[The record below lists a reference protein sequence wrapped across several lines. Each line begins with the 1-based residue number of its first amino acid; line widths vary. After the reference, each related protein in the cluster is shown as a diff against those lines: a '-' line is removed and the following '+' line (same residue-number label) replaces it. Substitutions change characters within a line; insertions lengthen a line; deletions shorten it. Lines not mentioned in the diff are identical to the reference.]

1 MIGEKRCQIAKN
13 TLFFL
18 VMLSLQRDI
27 LLASQA
33 LLHGQAKLV
42 PAFSPRRPT
51 EGERGRGVQEHAK
64 DIRSE

>member
-1 MIGEKRCQIAKN
+1 
-13 TLFFL
+13 
-18 VMLSLQRDI
+18 MLSLQRDI

-64 DIRSE
+64 DTLGVSEYKPYNI